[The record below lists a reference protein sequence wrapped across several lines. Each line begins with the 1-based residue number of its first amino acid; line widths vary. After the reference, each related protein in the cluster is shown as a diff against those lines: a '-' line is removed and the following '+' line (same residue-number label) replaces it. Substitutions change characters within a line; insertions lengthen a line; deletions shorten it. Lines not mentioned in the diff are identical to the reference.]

1 MASSSRDKTGF
12 DCGPRKHKKITCPGS
27 LPCRRFAR
35 CRPRFCTRRCSFK
48 VDWMSWKGEEGDPLG
63 DKSSLHHLLI
73 SITPSARPRWEPA
86 ILPPFP
92 AAQQSEAAL
101 FFSSQTNNKRSL
113 CRLQLQ
119 LSPQASSW
127 TLLVLSKA
135 VLPLRD

>member
-12 DCGPRKHKKITCPGS
+12 DCGPRKPKRITCPGS
-27 LPCRRFAR
+27 PPCWRLAR
-35 CRPRFCTRRCSFK
+35 GWPRFCTGRCSFK
-48 VDWMSWKGEEGDPLG
+48 VDRVSWRGEEGDPLG
-63 DKSSLHHLLI
+63 DKSFLHHLLI

-101 FFSSQTNNKRSL
+101 FFRSQTNNKQSL
-113 CRLQLQ
+113 CQLQLQ
-119 LSPQASSW
+119 LSPQTSSW

-135 VLPLRD
+135 VLPLKD